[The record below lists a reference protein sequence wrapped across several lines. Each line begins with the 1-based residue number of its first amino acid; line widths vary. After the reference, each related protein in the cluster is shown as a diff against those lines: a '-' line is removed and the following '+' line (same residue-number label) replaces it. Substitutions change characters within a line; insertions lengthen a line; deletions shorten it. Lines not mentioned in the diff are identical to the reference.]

1 MAWIIGI
8 DEAGYGPNLGPLV
21 MSAVAYKVPHETASA
36 NLWDVLA
43 HAACRESADDDK
55 IWVDDSKKLYSTSK
69 GIADLERSVLAVFA
83 AKRLHEPLSLFDWLE
98 ELAPI
103 SADDEGRLPW
113 YGLDRH
119 LPVAV
124 SLETLHEPAA
134 RFCTVCDANG
144 MSLAAVYSRV
154 VEPASFNRAVDQ
166 WGSKGGALAEAIQ
179 ALITALLPRLEA
191 GEPVLFHVDKHG
203 GRNTYAALLQ
213 HCFPE
218 GFVFVRREGMEC
230 SQYDIQGYAGPI
242 ELRFQP
248 RADSEHFCVA
258 LASMLSK
265 YLREMLMGEFNR
277 FWLERLPGL
286 QPTAGYPMD
295 ATRFYD
301 AIRPLVE
308 QLGIAHDVVWRKR

>member
-21 MSAVAYKVPHETASA
+21 MSAVAYRVPHETAAA

-43 HAACRESADDDK
+43 QAACRELGDSLK
-55 IWVDDSKKLYSTSK
+55 ICIDDSKKLYSTAK
-69 GIADLERSVLAVFA
+69 GIADLERSVLAIFA
-83 AKRLHEPLSLFDWLE
+83 AERLHAPLSLFDWLA
-98 ELAPI
+98 ELAPTKDE
-103 SADDEGRLPW
+103 DDGLLPW
-113 YGLDRH
+113 YGLDRN

-124 SLETLHEPAA
+124 ALESLHEPAA
-134 RFCTVCDANG
+134 HFRTTCADNG
-144 MSLAAVYSRV
+144 MELVAAYSRV

-179 ALITALLPRLEA
+179 ALITALLPRLERD
-191 GEPVLFHVDKHG
+191 EPIVFHVDKHG

-213 HCFPE
+213 NCFPE
-218 GFVFVRREGMEC
+218 GFVFVRREGMAC

-242 ELRFQP
+242 SLRFQP

-277 FWLERLPGL
+277 FWLEKVPGL

-301 AIRPLVE
+301 AIKPLVE
-308 QLGIAHDVVWRKR
+308 QLGIAPELVWRKR